1 MRSVAAPLRWW
12 ESGTRASPANCGRP
26 SKRLRVLPGVIVLTE
41 TNASRLRV
49 YELAK
54 QLDLDSKRLI
64 DLLRRLGVEVR
75 NHMSTLEPETIDKVT
90 EIVKAP
96 AKVPEPP
103 TDPLRASGGSPSG
116 GTAPTPK
123 RRADHAAPGM
133 ADGAAAPSSDAPRM
147 GPRPRTDGP
156 RPVSGGPSRTL
167 PTREAV
173 PQGVG
178 SLPRPAGASRPAA
191 DAAPPR
197 PGIGTL
203 PQKRPA
209 GALRPGV
216 GSLPGRPS
224 PSQGRGA
231 AAPGMRV
238 PPPATPA
245 PGRPTGPGSRPPQK
259 RRGPAERRHGE
270 EEHRFERRVHPR
282 HRQQSQIRTDR
293 PVTLETA
300 LSVQELGQKLGVAA
314 GELIRRLMGLG
325 VMATLN
331 HELDV
336 ETAALVAT
344 ELGFQQVEIKPP
356 GPTLEEEIEAEQEDP
371 EEKLRMRAPIV
382 VVMGH
387 VDHGK
392 TSLLDAIR
400 DTSVTTHEAGGIT
413 QHIGAS
419 VIHHKGKR
427 VVFLDTP
434 GHEAFTSMRA
444 RGASI
449 TDIAVLVVAA
459 DDGVMPQTIEALNHA
474 RAAGVPV
481 VVAIN
486 KIDKPGANPD
496 RVKQQLTEHGLLPE
510 EWGGDTIMVG
520 VSAKTHEGIDQ
531 LHEMLLLVAELR
543 ELNANADKLAR
554 GTVLEARLDRGR
566 GPVATVLVQVGTLES
581 GDAFVVGKAYG
592 RVRALYDDRG
602 KLVRKAGPATPVEV
616 LGLSEVPEAGDR
628 FIAVDDERKA
638 RAVAEARRQRSRV
651 EDLRPES
658 RTSLEALYQRIQEGE
673 SQDLNVILKGD
684 VHGSV
689 EALRA
694 SLERLTTPQVRVRV
708 LHEAVGAINESDVM
722 LAQTSKAIIVGF
734 NVRPDVAA
742 RRAAEREEVDIRT
755 YRVIYEAIDEIEA
768 AIHGMQRPEIRE
780 KVLGHA
786 EVREVFKVPK
796 IGTIGGLYVTEG
808 KVTRQS
814 QVRVVRDGV
823 VLHEGQISSLRRFK
837 DDVREVEQGYECGVG
852 IEKFQDLREG
862 DKLEFFV
869 VEEVPVS

>member
-1 MRSVAAPLRWW
+1 M
-12 ESGTRASPANCGRP
+12 
-26 SKRLRVLPGVIVLTE
+26 IVLTE
-41 TNASRLRV
+41 SNANRLRV

-64 DLLRRLGVEVR
+64 DLLRRLGIEVR
-75 NHMSTLEPETIDKVT
+75 NHMSTLEPETVEKVT

-96 AKVPEPP
+96 SKVPEPP

-116 GTAPTPK
+116 GTAPMPRK
-123 RRADHAAPGM
+123 RTELQPQERAT
-133 ADGAAAPSSDAPRM
+133 DGVASQHQEGAVPAPRPRLE
-147 GPRPRTDGP
+147 GPRPA
-156 RPVSGGPSRTL
+156 SGGPSSPPGPL
-167 PTREAV
+167 PARESAT
-173 PQGVG
+173 QGIG
-178 SLPRPAGASRPAA
+178 SLPRPAGAPRPAFEPRPA
-191 DAAPPR
+191 LEPR

-203 PQKRPA
+203 PQKRQPGAPRPSA
-209 GALRPGV
+209 GGV

-224 PSQGRGA
+224 PSRSAGA
-231 AAPGMRV
+231 AGTRV
-238 PPPATPA
+238 QPPAPA
-245 PGRPTGPGSRPPQK
+245 TSRPTAPGSRPPQK
-259 RRGPAERRHGE
+259 RRGPGDRRRGE
-270 EEHRFERRVHPR
+270 EEHRFERRVHQR
-282 HRQQSQIRTDR
+282 HRQQSAIRTDR

-300 LSVQELGQKLGVAA
+300 LTVQELGQKLGVSA
-314 GELIRRLMGLG
+314 GDLIRRLMGLG

-344 ELGFQQVEIKPP
+344 EIGFQQIEIKPP
-356 GPTLEEEIEAEQEDP
+356 GPTLEEEIEAAQVDP
-371 EEKLRMRAPIV
+371 PEKLRLRAPTV

-474 RAAGVPV
+474 RAASVPV

-520 VSAKTHEGIDQ
+520 VSAKTHDGIDQ
-531 LHEMLLLVAELR
+531 LLEMLLLVAELR
-543 ELNANADKLAR
+543 ELKANPDKLAR

-566 GPVATVLVQVGTLES
+566 GPVATVLVQDGTLEA

-592 RVRALYDDRG
+592 RVRALYDDRA
-602 KLVRKAGPATPVEV
+602 KLIRKAGPATPVEV
-616 LGLSEVPEAGDR
+616 LGLSEVPDAGDH

-658 RTSLEALYQRIQEGE
+658 RTSLEALYQSIQDGE
-673 SQDLNVILKGD
+673 SQDLNIIIKGD

-689 EALRA
+689 EALSA
-694 SLERLTTPQVRVRV
+694 SLERLTTPEVRVHV

-722 LAQTSKAIIVGF
+722 LAQTSKAIIIGF

-837 DDVREVEQGYECGVG
+837 DDAREVEQGYECGVG